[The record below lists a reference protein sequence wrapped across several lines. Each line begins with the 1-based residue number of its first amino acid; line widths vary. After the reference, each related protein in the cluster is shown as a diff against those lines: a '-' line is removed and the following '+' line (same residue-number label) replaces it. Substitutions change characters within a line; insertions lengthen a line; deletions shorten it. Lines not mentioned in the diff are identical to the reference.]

1 VVEDGATGSLPG
13 ARVVQSLGLQ
23 MSIAAEHFPVF
34 VAGDERDLLSGE
46 SCFEEAARAFMPEV
60 VKVKV
65 VDFEVTALVSK
76 RRSNRPSIVRE
87 YPAAARSDITSLLLD
102 DGVVACDV

>member
-1 VVEDGATGSLPG
+1 
-13 ARVVQSLGLQ
+13 VQSLGLQ
-23 MSIAAEHFPVF
+23 MSMAAEHLPVF
-34 VAGDERDLLSGE
+34 VAGDQRDLLSGE

-87 YPAAARSDITSLLLD
+87 YPAATLADTTSLLLD
-102 DGVVACDV
+102 DGAGVVACDV